1 MVELA
6 HVVVDICLTVPKG
19 ILCFVSSYNVLNIL
33 KKSIENHKHILYLQA
48 RKVCF
53 FLNIILKKIIKSFIY
68 MKKFFFIFII
78 KYIIR

>member
-6 HVVVDICLTVPKG
+6 RVVIDICLTVPKG

-33 KKSIENHKHILYLQA
+33 KKSIENYELISSLQA

-53 FLNIILKKIIKSFIY
+53 Y
-68 MKKFFFIFII
+68 
-78 KYIIR
+78 